1 MSREIKFR
9 QFIDGDMRTFGFIKT
24 KHGIEFWGPN
34 KSSTDDYP
42 VMQFT
47 GLRDCN
53 GVEIYEG
60 DVVTI
65 KDYDDGDYYMT
76 GVVKFGV
83 RGYPAFEVYDVNGN
97 QYTDEYNSL
106 TNDEL
111 KIEVIGNIHQNPE
124 LLGGAQ

>member
-1 MSREIKFR
+1 MKREIKFR
-9 QFIDGDMRTFGFIKT
+9 AWHEDAKEYCECETSHMFRLVEEGHPVQ
-24 KHGIEFWGPN
+24 IE
-34 KSSTDDYP
+34 
-42 VMQFT
+42 QFT
-47 GLRDCN
+47 GLHDFN
-53 GVEIYEG
+53 GVEIYEW

-111 KIEVIGNIHQNPE
+111 KIEIIGNIHQNPE
-124 LLGGAQ
+124 LLGGAK